1 MSEINWH
8 KIQRKLEGRCH
19 MCGGEL
25 PKHIGVC
32 SVFGEEMMKKYKDN
46 EDARDKFVA
55 DQRQEANKG
64 AKKGPVISGS
74 DGNPLSGESSENWGD
89 MFGGAAD
96 LAIQR
101 KQENA

>member
-32 SVFGEEMMKKYKDN
+32 SVFGEEMMKKYQNIDKQIDEV
-46 EDARDKFVA
+46 EDAVKYILER
-55 DQRQEANKG
+55 NKH
-64 AKKGPVISGS
+64 V
-74 DGNPLSGESSENWGD
+74 
-89 MFGGAAD
+89 
-96 LAIQR
+96 
-101 KQENA
+101 

>member
-32 SVFGEEMMKKYKDN
+32 SVFGEEMMKKYQNIDKEIDEV
-46 EDARDKFVA
+46 EDAVKYIL
-55 DQRQEANKG
+55 EKNKY
-64 AKKGPVISGS
+64 V
-74 DGNPLSGESSENWGD
+74 
-89 MFGGAAD
+89 
-96 LAIQR
+96 
-101 KQENA
+101 

>member
-32 SVFGEEMMKKYKDN
+32 SVFGEEMMKKYKDVDREIGEV
-46 EDARDKFVA
+46 EDAVKYIL
-55 DQRQEANKG
+55 EKNKY
-64 AKKGPVISGS
+64 V
-74 DGNPLSGESSENWGD
+74 
-89 MFGGAAD
+89 
-96 LAIQR
+96 
-101 KQENA
+101 

>member
-32 SVFGEEMMKKYKDN
+32 SVFGEEMMKKYQNIDKQIDEV
-46 EDARDKFVA
+46 EDAVKYILER
-55 DQRQEANKG
+55 NKY
-64 AKKGPVISGS
+64 V
-74 DGNPLSGESSENWGD
+74 
-89 MFGGAAD
+89 
-96 LAIQR
+96 
-101 KQENA
+101 

>member
-32 SVFGEEMMKKYKDN
+32 SVFGEEMMKKYQNIDKQIDEV
-46 EDARDKFVA
+46 EDAVKYIL
-55 DQRQEANKG
+55 EKNKY
-64 AKKGPVISGS
+64 V
-74 DGNPLSGESSENWGD
+74 
-89 MFGGAAD
+89 
-96 LAIQR
+96 
-101 KQENA
+101 